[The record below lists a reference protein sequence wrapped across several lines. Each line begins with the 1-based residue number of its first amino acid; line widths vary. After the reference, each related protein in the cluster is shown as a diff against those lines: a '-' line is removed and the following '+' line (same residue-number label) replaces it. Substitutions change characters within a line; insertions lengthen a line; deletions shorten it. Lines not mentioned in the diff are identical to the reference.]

1 VLADPATLRSVLL
14 GAACLLLV
22 VAGVRMGWTAPVL
35 FAATVGA
42 LLVLRHAGPFVDQ
55 AVPRWVLIATAGTLL
70 MSMGITWE
78 RRIQEARAVVGYV
91 RRLR

>member
-1 VLADPATLRSVLL
+1 
-14 GAACLLLV
+14 
-22 VAGVRMGWTAPVL
+22 
-35 FAATVGA
+35 
-42 LLVLRHAGPFVDQ
+42 
-55 AVPRWVLIATAGTLL
+55 VPRWVLIATAGTLL